1 MSNQLHDY
9 WLENTAFCP
18 VSGEPIYSNEYVGD
32 VRPLTLAEQ
41 IEREKQL
48 TEPDF

>member
-1 MSNQLHDY
+1 MSQKLKEYAQEHY
-9 WLENTAFCP
+9 IQEP
-18 VSGEPIYSNEYVGD
+18 VTNDVTHEYVGD
-32 VRPLTLAEQ
+32 IRPLTLAEK